1 MVMMMMTRFA
11 RAALRGDASPPPPP
25 PPPPPPLSRSMV
37 RIAPYVT
44 SALARATS
52 SRSGSGVVI
61 RYPDDVGTSSAAG
74 RRLVLTAAHVASMAG
89 AKNALLV
96 TACGDEGR
104 RERRGRVVGV
114 SRACD
119 LALVA
124 LDADEDADDDD
135 DEAFVPLEVARSVCD
150 AMTGGNGIESW
161 RERAVVAYGEPQA
174 YAAFVG
180 SLTAAA
186 RGFGS
191 VIRNANEYT
200 TGDYYNGDVVDD
212 DDDKECRGRGVIL
225 GTYGT
230 SHILHDARVLA
241 GMSGGALVDARA
253 RRVLGVHSFGDAFY
267 GGSRD
272 VAVVAERAFDT
283 IEIDYDGVAPE
294 EYATARVNA
303 MIMSS
308 SDAALAALVPEL
320 DAKTRASWIL

>member
-1 MVMMMMTRFA
+1 MNKMVMMTRA
-11 RAALRGDASPPPPP
+11 TRAAVRGDAS

-52 SRSGSGVVI
+52 ARSGSGVVI
-61 RYPDDVGTSSAAG
+61 RYPDDVGTSSRAG
-74 RRLVLTAAHVASMAG
+74 RCLVLTAAHVASMAG

-96 TACGDEGR
+96 TTCGGGR

-124 LDADEDADDDD
+124 LDAD
-135 DEAFVPLEVARSVCD
+135 DEAFVPLEVARSVRD
-150 AMTGGNGIESW
+150 SMTGRNGIESW
-161 RERAVVAYGEPQA
+161 CERAVVAYGEPQT

-180 SLTAAA
+180 SLAAAA

-191 VIRNANEYT
+191 VIQNANDYT
-200 TGDYYNGDVVDD
+200 SGDYYDDEYNGDVVV

>member
-1 MVMMMMTRFA
+1 MVTMTGVA
-11 RAALRGDASPPPPP
+11 RAALRGDASAAAVA
-25 PPPPPPLSRSMV
+25 PPPPLSRSMV

-52 SRSGSGVVI
+52 ARSGSGVVI
-61 RYPDDVGTSSAAG
+61 RYPDDVGTSSAG
-74 RRLVLTAAHVASMAG
+74 RCLVLTAAHVASMAG

-124 LDADEDADDDD
+124 LDADEDADEDDE
-135 DEAFVPLEVARSVCD
+135 EAFVPLEVARSVCD
-150 AMTGGNGIESW
+150 AMTERSDIESW

-191 VIRNANEYT
+191 VIQNANDYT
-200 TGDYYNGDVVDD
+200 SGDYYDDEYNGDVVDD
-212 DDDKECRGRGVIL
+212 DADKECRGRGVIL

-230 SHILHDARVLA
+230 SHILHNARVLA

>member
-1 MVMMMMTRFA
+1 MVTMTGVA
-11 RAALRGDASPPPPP
+11 RAALRGDASPAAVA
-25 PPPPPPLSRSMV
+25 PPPPLSRSMV

-52 SRSGSGVVI
+52 ARSGSGVVI
-61 RYPDDVGTSSAAG
+61 RYPDDVGTSSAG
-74 RRLVLTAAHVASMAG
+74 RCLVLTAAHVASMAG

-96 TACGDEGR
+96 TTCGGGR

-124 LDADEDADDDD
+124 LDGDDDADAD

-150 AMTGGNGIESW
+150 SMTGRNGIESW
-161 RERAVVAYGEPQA
+161 CKRAVVAYGEPQA

-191 VIRNANEYT
+191 VIQNANDYT
-200 TGDYYNGDVVDD
+200 SGDYYDDEYNGDVVDD
-212 DDDKECRGRGVIL
+212 DADKECRGRGVIL
-225 GTYGT
+225 GTYCT